1 MLEQPYVRLQVVDG
15 QVLHDDERS
24 LVDLE
29 HVESLQHALL
39 LYALFQLEPTLV
51 DGQLQLYVLPLVAL
65 YIVPQQG
72 VVPRLLDVLLQL
84 VLQQVRSCS
93 ALRASAAMRA
103 ASALRASSARLASS
117 MRRASSALRTSSAR
131 LASAA
136 MRASSARRAAS
147 RRSCS
152 ALRCASSLAAFCF
165 SSFFCSTCFCF

>member
-15 QVLHDDERS
+15 QVLHDDERF
-24 LVDLE
+24 LVDLD

-84 VLQQVRSCS
+84 VLQQV
-93 ALRASAAMRA
+93 AL
-103 ASALRASSARLASS
+103 ALPYELPPLYEPPLLYEPLRHVLLLLCDELLRLY
-117 MRRASSALRTSSAR
+117 AL
-131 LASAA
+131 
-136 MRASSARRAAS
+136 
-147 RRSCS
+147 
-152 ALRCASSLAAFCF
+152 LRHV
-165 SSFFCSTCFCF
+165 

>member
-65 YIVPQQG
+65 YIVPGPG
-72 VVPRLLDVLLQL
+72 VVRRLFDVLLKL
-84 VLQQVRSCS
+84 VLPEV
-93 ALRASAAMRA
+93 AL
-103 ASALRASSARLASS
+103 ALPYELPPLCEPPLLYEPLRHVLLLLCDELLRLY
-117 MRRASSALRTSSAR
+117 AL
-131 LASAA
+131 
-136 MRASSARRAAS
+136 
-147 RRSCS
+147 
-152 ALRCASSLAAFCF
+152 LRHV
-165 SSFFCSTCFCF
+165 

>member
-15 QVLHDDERS
+15 QVLHDDEHF

-51 DGQLQLYVLPLVAL
+51 DEQLQLYVRPLVAL

-84 VLQQVRSCS
+84 VLQQV
-93 ALRASAAMRA
+93 AL
-103 ASALRASSARLASS
+103 ALPYELPPLCEPPLLYEPLRHVLLPLCDELLRLY
-117 MRRASSALRTSSAR
+117 AL
-131 LASAA
+131 
-136 MRASSARRAAS
+136 
-147 RRSCS
+147 
-152 ALRCASSLAAFCF
+152 LRHV
-165 SSFFCSTCFCF
+165 